1 MSSLWTDRRFSTYWA
16 GQTVSQFGDRISE
29 LALPLIAVATLQAS
43 PTEVGLLT
51 AAIWTPS
58 LIALFIGAWV
68 DHQARK
74 RRLLIA
80 ADLLRFAVLLSLPI
94 AHVLGVVSLGQL
106 YLVALLAGI
115 GQVLYQTSY
124 ANFFVALVRKDQY
137 VEANSMLSG
146 SRSASY
152 IAGPAVG
159 GFLIQALTAPVAV
172 LVDALSFLVSAAMIG
187 RVKTEER
194 PVDTTGALSL
204 TSRAR
209 EGMRFVL
216 KHPYLRASLGC
227 ATTINFF
234 NFVVNALVILYAS
247 RHLHLSAGVIG
258 LAFGIGATGS
268 LVGALVAG
276 RLARAIGVGWTVAM
290 GSIVFSLPYAL
301 IPLAAG
307 STVTKAGVLA
317 LVEFLA
323 GLGIMCFDI
332 NLNALQT
339 AVTPDAMR
347 SRVVGAFTT
356 INYGIRPLGA
366 VVGGVCGQFFGIG
379 PTMIVAAIGG
389 ALAFLWLLPS
399 PIITTAAIVDLE
411 PLSV

>member
-94 AHVLGVVSLGQL
+94 AHVFGVVSLGQL

-124 ANFFVALVRKDQY
+124 ANFFVGLVRQDQY

-146 SRSASY
+146 TRSASF

-159 GFLIQALTAPVAV
+159 GFLIQLLTAPVAV

-187 RVKTEER
+187 RVKVEER
-194 PVDTTGALSL
+194 PIDTTGALSL
-204 TSRAR
+204 MSRAR

-234 NFVVNALVILYAS
+234 NFVVSALIILYAS

-258 LAFGIGATGS
+258 LAFGIGATGG
-268 LVGALVAG
+268 LIGALVAG
-276 RLARAIGVGWTVAM
+276 RLARAIGVGWTVAL

-307 STVTKAGVLA
+307 STVTKAGVLG
-317 LVEFLA
+317 LVEFLS
-323 GLGIMCFDI
+323 GFGIMCFDI

-366 VVGGVCGQFFGIG
+366 IIGGLCGQFFGIG

-389 ALAFLWLLPS
+389 SLAFLWLLPS

-411 PLSV
+411 PVSV

>member
-1 MSSLWTDRRFSTYWA
+1 MSSLWRDRRFSTYWA
-16 GQTVSQFGDRISE
+16 GQTVSQFGDRISQ

-51 AAIWTPS
+51 AAVWTPS

-80 ADLLRFAVLLSLPI
+80 ADLLRFAVMLSLPI
-94 AHVLGVVSLGQL
+94 AHVFGVVSLGQL

-115 GQVLYQTSY
+115 GQVLFQTSY
-124 ANFFVALVRKDQY
+124 ANFFVGLVRQDQY

-146 SRSASY
+146 SRSASF

-159 GFLIQALTAPVAV
+159 GFLIQLLTAPVAV

-187 RVKTEER
+187 RVKVEER

-216 KHPYLRASLGC
+216 RHPYLRASLAC
-227 ATTINFF
+227 CTTINFF
-234 NFVVNALVILYAS
+234 NFVVSALVILYAS

-258 LAFGIGATGS
+258 LAFGVGAVGG
-268 LVGALVAG
+268 LIGALVAG
-276 RLARAIGVGWTVAM
+276 RLARAIGVGWTIAM
-290 GSIVFSLPYAL
+290 GSIVFSVPYAL
-301 IPLAAG
+301 IPLAGG
-307 STVTKAGVLA
+307 STITKAGVLG
-317 LVEFLA
+317 LVEFLS
-323 GLGIMCFDI
+323 GFGVMCLDI

-347 SRVVGAFTT
+347 SRVSGAFTT

-366 VVGGVCGQFFGIG
+366 IIGGLSGQFFGIG

-389 ALAFLWLLPS
+389 ALGFLWLLPS
-399 PIITTAAIVDLE
+399 PIITTAAIIDLE
-411 PLSV
+411 PVSV

>member
-106 YLVALLAGI
+106 YLVALLTGI